1 MSFLFW
7 LAVITAILYTVV
19 ALDVFVGNRSVGA
32 LRDVAASP
40 PPDAPLVSIIT
51 AARNE
56 ERNIREGLRSL
67 LAVDYP
73 NIEFIVVNDRSEDAT
88 GRILDEMS
96 THAPHLNIVH
106 VSELPPGW
114 LGKNHALWLGAKK
127 AQGEILLFADA
138 DVIFEATV
146 ISRAVRFLL
155 QNRLDHLAVTPR
167 LTMPGTFLSM
177 FGLSFILF
185 FSMYARPWKARDPK
199 SRYHIGIGAFN
210 MLRSEAYWEVGGHER
225 IRLRPDDD
233 MKLGKIVK
241 KGGYRSDGAYGPD
254 FLSVE
259 WYSSVGEVVR
269 GLEKN
274 AFAGCDYSLAL
285 VVSGVVLQLLGC
297 IFPYLALFITTGATR
312 ALYAGVVLLLTLL
325 VADCARF
332 HGSRPWHA
340 IGFAPCAVLMC
351 WIIVRTTTLNILH
364 GGITWRGT
372 FYSLHD
378 LKSNVV

>member
-7 LAVITAILYTVV
+7 LALLTAIIYMVV
-19 ALDVFVGNRSVGA
+19 ALDVVIGNRTIRP
-32 LRDVAASP
+32 LREMSGSP
-40 PPDAPLVSIIT
+40 PANAPLVSIIT

-56 ERNIREGLRSL
+56 ERNIREGVCSL
-67 LAVDYP
+67 LALEYP
-73 NIEFIVVNDRSEDAT
+73 NLEIIVVDDRSEDST
-88 GRILDEMS
+88 GAILDEMAA
-96 THAPHLNIVH
+96 HAPHLKIVH

-114 LGKNHALWLGAKK
+114 LGKNHALWLGAREGR
-127 AQGEILLFADA
+127 GEIFLFADA
-138 DVIFEATV
+138 DVIMEPTV
-146 ISRAVRFLL
+146 VSRAVRFL
-155 QNRLDHLAVTPR
+155 QGNGLDHLAVTPR

-185 FSMYARPWKARDPK
+185 FSIYARPWKARDPK
-199 SRYHIGIGAFN
+199 SGCHVGIGAFN
-210 MLRSEAYWEVGGHER
+210 MVRSAAYRAVGGHER

-241 KGGYRSDGAYGPD
+241 KGGYRSDGAYGPE

-259 WYSSVGEVVR
+259 WYSSVREVIV

-274 AFAGCDYSLAL
+274 AFAGCDYSLAFAL
-285 VVSGVVLQLLGC
+285 SGVLFQLLGC
-297 IFPYLALFITTGATR
+297 IFPYVALFVTTGATR
-312 ALYAGVVLLLTLL
+312 AVYAGVVVLLTLL

-340 IGFAPCAVLMC
+340 IGFFPCAAMMC
-351 WIIVRTTTLNILH
+351 WIILRTTTLNILH

-372 FYSLHD
+372 FYSLQE
-378 LKSNVV
+378 LKKNVV

>member
-7 LAVITAILYTVV
+7 LAVITAVLYTVV
-19 ALDVFVGNRSVGA
+19 ALDVFIGNRSVGA
-32 LRDVAASP
+32 LRDVPGSP

-73 NIEFIVVNDRSEDAT
+73 NLEFILVNDRSEDAT
-88 GRILDEMS
+88 GAILDEMAAQ
-96 THAPHLNIVH
+96 APHLNVVH

-114 LGKNHALWLGAKK
+114 LGKNHALWLGARK
-127 AQGEILLFADA
+127 AQGEIFLFADA
-138 DVIFEATV
+138 DVVMEPTV

-185 FSMYARPWKARDPK
+185 FAMYARPWKARDPK

-210 MLRSEAYWEVGGHER
+210 MVRTAAYWAVGGHER

-241 KGGYRSDGAYGPD
+241 KGGYRSDGAYGPE
-254 FLSVE
+254 FISVE
-259 WYSSVGEVVR
+259 WYSSVGEVIR

-285 VVSGVVLQLLGC
+285 VLAGVVLQLVGC
-297 IFPYLALFITTGATR
+297 IFPFLALVVTTGATR
-312 ALYAGVVLLLTLL
+312 AIYAGVVLLLTLL

-351 WIIVRTTTLNILH
+351 WIIIRTTTLNIVH

-372 FYSLHD
+372 FYSLKD
-378 LKSNVV
+378 LKKNGV